1 MFIRAAAEQCF
12 SRELAGCAITAIRI
26 IDNIIAP
33 SSSSPLVIYTQAG
46 RQFVHQFVVDDVS
59 KIIKEAIETTIGGN
73 AYQHDKV
80 NNWTGSVVETCLSVL
95 TKLQKPY
102 KYIVTCMIMQKNGA
116 GLHTASSCFWNNE
129 TDGSCTVRWENK
141 TMYCIVSVFG
151 LSI

>member
-1 MFIRAAAEQCF
+1 MFIRAAEEQCF
-12 SRELAGCAITAIRI
+12 SSSRAGRVGCAIKAIRI
-26 IDNIIAP
+26 IDNIIATT
-33 SSSSPLVIYTQAG
+33 LTDVMFILNQ
-46 RQFVHQFVVDDVS
+46 HQFVVDDVS